1 MHATTAPG
9 GALDRQA
16 RLTVAA
22 IATAL
27 FLSSFSQ
34 TVVSTALPRI
44 IGEFGGVNMYSWVLS
59 ASMLASTVA
68 IAPAG
73 KLSDRFGRRPF
84 LIGGIALFV
93 ASSSLTGF
101 SRNMEELIAFRALQ
115 GLAGGVIAAAS
126 FAAIGDLFAPAERG
140 RYMGL
145 FTGIYAIS
153 SVAGPIVGGFVTDHL
168 GWRWLFFANLPVGIV
183 AVAVIWRWLPKRPRA
198 RDPRPID
205 VTGIAFLV
213 TAVLALLF
221 ALTMGGN
228 EFAWRSWQIASL
240 FATAAVAIVALLL
253 VERGAADP
261 VLPLPALANRTYL
274 VVAAVSFLTG
284 MGLFGA
290 LAYMPLFIQGVLGT
304 SATNS
309 GVVNT
314 PLMMMLTVGSVVAG
328 NLSARSRR
336 YRIIVLVGGAL
347 LTGGMALM
355 ITLDQ
360 HSAVAMPLL
369 GMGIVGFGLGLSM
382 PLLGLAVQN
391 ALPDSQLGVSSA
403 ATQFFRQVGGTLGIA
418 LSGSL
423 LNSYVHGHLAGRL
436 PAAITGAAP
445 PEMIASLESPSL
457 LLSPSAMDKMSAAF
471 GAFGPDGPAL
481 FDATVTAMRGVL
493 ADGLHEVFLIGFIV
507 SLVSVVVSV
516 LLPNTGLASAT
527 ERRGRGADPS
537 NPSGDESAPGAALPA
552 PAHRQAGR
560 TRS

>member
-1 MHATTAPG
+1 MHATTAG
-9 GALDRQA
+9 SSALDRQA

-44 IGEFGGVNMYSWVLS
+44 IGEFGGVNRYSWVLS

-84 LIGGIALFV
+84 LVGGIALFV
-93 ASSSLTGF
+93 AASSLTGF

-115 GLAGGVIAAAS
+115 GLGGGVIAAAA

-140 RYMGL
+140 RYIGL
-145 FTGIYAIS
+145 FTGIYAVS

-168 GWRWLFFANLPVGIV
+168 GWRWLFFANLPIGIV
-183 AVAVIWRWLPKRPRA
+183 AVAVIWRWLPKPPRIHDA
-198 RDPRPID
+198 RPID
-205 VTGIAFLV
+205 FTGIAFLV

-240 FATAAVAIVALLL
+240 FVIAAAAVVALLL
-253 VERGAADP
+253 VERVAADP
-261 VLPLPALANRTYL
+261 VLPLPALANRTYM

-314 PLMMMLTVGSVVAG
+314 PLMMMMTAGSVVAG

-336 YRIIVLVGGAL
+336 YRIVVLVGGAL
-347 LTGGMALM
+347 LTAGMALM

-423 LNSYVHGHLAGRL
+423 LNSYVHGHLADRL
-436 PAAITGAAP
+436 PATITSVAS
-445 PEMIASLESPSL
+445 PEMIDALESPSL

-481 FDATVTAMRGVL
+481 FDATVGAMRAVL
-493 ADGLHEVFLIGFIV
+493 AEGLHEVFIIGFIV
-507 SLVSVVVSV
+507 SIISVVVSV
-516 LLPNTGLASAT
+516 LLPDAGLASAA
-527 ERRGRGADPS
+527 ERRPHAVEP
-537 NPSGDESAPGAALPA
+537 AASEENA
-552 PAHRQAGR
+552 PASPAFTPPAYQRPGP
-560 TRS
+560 TST